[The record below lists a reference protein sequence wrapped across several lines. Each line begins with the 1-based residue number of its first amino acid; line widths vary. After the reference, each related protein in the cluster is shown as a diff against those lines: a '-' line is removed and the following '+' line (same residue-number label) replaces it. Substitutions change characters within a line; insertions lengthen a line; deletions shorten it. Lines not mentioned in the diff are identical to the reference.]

1 MRLISDLFSELTP
14 QYLAEI
20 TGHLILG
27 SIFCGPNLKVN
38 GKIRVFFNLT
48 LIPNVKSTAAS
59 SRKMG
64 VNKVVGEVNGKL
76 IEISSS
82 YFPYLIIG
90 YESLSK
96 PV

>member
-1 MRLISDLFSELTP
+1 MVQYSAVQIS
-14 QYLAEI
+14 
-20 TGHLILG
+20 
-27 SIFCGPNLKVN
+27 KVN
-38 GKIRVFFNLT
+38 GKIRVFLNLT

-64 VNKVVGEVNGKL
+64 VNKVVGEGNGKL

-82 YFPYLIIG
+82 FFPYLFIG
-90 YESLSK
+90 YESLSE